1 MKLTNALT
9 KFEPTFHQN
18 PMSPAILELIEKT
31 NHLIICA
38 PKHRNPQTSAEH

>member
-1 MKLTNALT
+1 MKLTSTLT
-9 KFEPTFHQN
+9 QYEPPKSSVPRN
-18 PMSPAILELIEKT
+18 PAAQRKT